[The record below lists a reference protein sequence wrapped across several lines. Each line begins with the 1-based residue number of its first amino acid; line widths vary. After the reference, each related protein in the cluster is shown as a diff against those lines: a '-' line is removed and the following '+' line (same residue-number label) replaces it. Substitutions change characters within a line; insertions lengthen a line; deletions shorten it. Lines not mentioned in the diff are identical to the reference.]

1 MAGSNGENMLHRG
14 LSIVLLI
21 CALFS
26 GQLLASSNGH
36 AFYSVQNP
44 DHQLRHEAD
53 SDEIRGRARDA
64 ADELSED
71 HHQLKSR
78 RPPQPLR

>member
-1 MAGSNGENMLHRG
+1 
-14 LSIVLLI
+14 
-21 CALFS
+21 
-26 GQLLASSNGH
+26 ASSNGH

-78 RPPQPLR
+78 RPPQTLR